1 MRAFIQTIG
10 SLPANFW
17 ILNLVSMLEKL
28 AYWSVLLQLPIY
40 IAQKDEPGGLG
51 WEQSAKGWIYL
62 FWALAQNLI
71 PIFAGTFSDRL
82 GRRKMLY
89 LAFSIAAVAYVL
101 IGTQREFYPF
111 LFSVILLGLG
121 LGIFKPSLQGAL
133 AVQMNEKNSS
143 TGWGVYFMLLNVAV
157 FAGPPLSKW
166 LKEIAWEYVFV
177 GSALIILLNFLVL
190 LFFRD
195 VKIIRK
201 DRPMISQIFKKS
213 IVDLSNKK
221 LLSFIGLI
229 AGFMLIYMQFYETL
243 PNFIYD
249 WSDTSGIASWLG
261 LPQSLMMQIGD
272 RQMISYEWLYNVNA
286 IIVIAF
292 VVLMS
297 WVFASKNKINTI
309 IFGISLAIIGLLV
322 TGTDTAGGFL
332 IAGMI
337 IYSFGEIIVNPKYN
351 EYISWIAPKDS
362 KSQYLGYINLSFA
375 IGLGGGSLLGGYL
388 YENIGE
394 KAGLSL
400 DYIKANFPGET
411 GIDKHNAFQR
421 LMELS
426 GLDHHQLTEMLWQQ
440 NNPGA
445 VWYPFAAIGIASI
458 IGLILYKRKFG

>member
-261 LPQSLMMQIGD
+261 LPQSLALEGGQALFP
-272 RQMISYEWLYNVNA
+272 RR
-286 IIVIAF
+286 
-292 VVLMS
+292 
-297 WVFASKNKINTI
+297 
-309 IFGISLAIIGLLV
+309 LAARPSPL
-322 TGTDTAGGFL
+322 
-332 IAGMI
+332 
-337 IYSFGEIIVNPKYN
+337 P
-351 EYISWIAPKDS
+351 P
-362 KSQYLGYINLSFA
+362 
-375 IGLGGGSLLGGYL
+375 SLLRL
-388 YENIGE
+388 VDH
-394 KAGLSL
+394 GLS
-400 DYIKANFPGET
+400 
-411 GIDKHNAFQR
+411 
-421 LMELS
+421 S
-426 GLDHHQLTEMLWQQ
+426 GLTGHVLCKQPGRLFDFPNPAVGDYFVQTVAKRGDHPIDSYGWTRGRGCRWKHYSDLRSCCCW
-440 NNPGA
+440 
-445 VWYPFAAIGIASI
+445 
-458 IGLILYKRKFG
+458 R